1 MTLASVF
8 IITSRCYAEGWPQ
21 ADFDIVSDGA
31 ILIDADSGAV
41 LYEKNATTAYYP
53 ASITKVLTAIL
64 VLENCDNLED
74 KVTFSY
80 AAVNTNLEPNSTIIG
95 AVPGDKLSVR
105 DCLYGL
111 LLHSANDC
119 ANALAEYISK
129 TNEKFAD
136 LMNEKAAE
144 LGCVNSHFVNPS
156 GLNDPDHYT
165 CAYDYA
171 KIMQYAIKNET
182 FRNID
187 ATQAYTHAPITKYP
201 NVDDSENTVYAHHHM
216 MRKSY
221 SDYYPGVFAGKTG
234 YTTLAGNTLVTA
246 CERDGMTLI
255 TVILNG
261 HSAQYSDTKKLFDFG
276 YDNFYSISARS
287 NDKNLNKLSSN
298 MKVYGIQLIDSIG
311 FDISPSYHITV
322 PKGDNIDAVTDTLT
336 YDLSDEEKSD
346 GSFARID
353 YSYGDRE
360 VGKAYIKLSD
370 NSLKTKLSR
379 QLAEEAS
386 ETGAVKLQEE
396 TIPETIS
403 ITSNESDAV
412 SDSGT
417 EHPEAQEKHA
427 PIVINNE
434 DGRLEISK
442 PIKQL
447 LLILGSIALIAGVIF
462 LVYFLFELRE
472 KYANNRRRSRML
484 KHTRDLSKAQK
495 IRRDMLLNSRSRK
508 KYPKR

>member
-1 MTLASVF
+1 M
-8 IITSRCYAEGWPQ
+8 

-31 ILIDADSGAV
+31 ILIDADSGAI
-41 LYEKNATTAYYP
+41 LYEKNATTAYFP
-53 ASITKVLTAIL
+53 ASITKVLTAVL

-136 LMNEKAAE
+136 LMNEKATE
-144 LGCVNSHFVNPS
+144 LGCINSHFVNPS
-156 GLNDPDHYT
+156 GLNDPEHYT

-171 KIMQYAIKNET
+171 KIMQYAIKNDT
-182 FRNID
+182 FRSID

-234 YTTLAGNTLVTA
+234 YTVLAGNTLVTA

-255 TVILNG
+255 CVILNG
-261 HSAQYSDTKKLFDFG
+261 HSAQYTDTKKLFDFG
-276 YDNFYSISARS
+276 YENFSSLSARD
-287 NDKNLNKLSSN
+287 NDKNLSRLSSN
-298 MKVYGIQLIDSIG
+298 MKVDGIQLIDSIG

-322 PKGDNIDAVTDTLT
+322 PAGDTIDAVSDTLS
-336 YDLSDEEKSD
+336 YDLSDEEKAD

-353 YSYGDRE
+353 YSYGDKD
-360 VGKAYIKLSD
+360 VGKAYIKLSN
-370 NSLKTKLSR
+370 NSLKTRLSN
-379 QLAEEAS
+379 QMAENRAES
-386 ETGAVKLQEE
+386 SSLQLQEE
-396 TIPETIS
+396 SIPETIS
-403 ITSNESDAV
+403 ISNNESTAV
-412 SDSGT
+412 YNEESK
-417 EHPEAQEKHA
+417 HHEAQEKHA

-434 DGRLEISK
+434 DGHLEISK

-447 LLILGSIALIAGVIF
+447 LLILGSIALIAGIIF
-462 LVYFLFELRE
+462 LVYYLFEQRE
-472 KYANNRRRSRML
+472 ANAHNRRRSRML

-508 KYPKR
+508 KYPKKYN